1 MKKKLMASIAAIA
14 LTPLAGTP
22 LFAADRP
29 VGPETGQSLIGG
41 GAGGINPHEPDEAGL
56 VAGTGGWGLPS
67 IFDGGQGETNWM
79 SYCMRRE
86 NRARCGGDDDR
97 YGRGGRSGG
106 N

>member
-29 VGPETGQSLIGG
+29 VGPETGQSRTGG
-41 GAGGINPHEPDEAGL
+41 GPGGIDSHDPDEASL
-56 VAGTGGWGLPS
+56 VASTGGWGLPS
-67 IFDGGQGETNWM
+67 IFDGGHGETNWL

-86 NRARCGGDDDR
+86 NLARCGGDDDR
-97 YGRGGRSGG
+97 DGRGGR
-106 N
+106 